1 MRNFMRDTT
10 LNLTIKSVLFNLC
23 CTSVFQYAWADAAL
37 WPESVTVV
45 TSSQRSIL
53 NTDTVLVSAGSSRLD
68 IQVLN
73 LDSVTDIE
81 KRLGDGLPNDPEHAR
96 TMIDQRVARAGRS
109 SLDAELRAA
118 YLPLGTMMA
127 YGLDRYPV
135 IIFDQQA
142 VIYGVTDL
150 TQAVDQYRQWREDQ
164 QGVAVYE

>member
-1 MRNFMRDTT
+1 MYRIIQHA
-10 LNLTIKSVLFNLC
+10 LLTVYCISQFQSV
-23 CTSVFQYAWADAAL
+23 WAEAPE
-37 WPESVTVV
+37 PESVIVV
-45 TSSQRSIL
+45 TSSQRPIA
-53 NTDTVLVSAGSSRLD
+53 NADTVLFPADGSLPD

-73 LDSVTDIE
+73 LDSVVDIE
-81 KRLGDGLPNDPEHAR
+81 KRLGDGLPNDPEQAR
-96 TMIDQRVARAGRS
+96 IMIDQRVARIGRS

-150 TQAVDQYRQWREDQ
+150 AQAINQYRQWRE
-164 QGVAVYE
+164 GRRGATANE